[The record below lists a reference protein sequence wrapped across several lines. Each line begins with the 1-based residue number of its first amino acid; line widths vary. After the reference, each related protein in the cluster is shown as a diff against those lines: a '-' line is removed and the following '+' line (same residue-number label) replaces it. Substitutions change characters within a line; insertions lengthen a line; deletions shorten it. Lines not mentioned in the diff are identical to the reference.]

1 MTDTWT
7 GMSVTCQGSK
17 RESSLQAIIK
27 LDLKGLTCIQ
37 LRRVDQDILSEDTVG
52 EDPELPG
59 ETRLRTQEHFLRLEF
74 WVRGGER
81 QGLSQEDK
89 GLQ

>member
-7 GMSVTCQGSK
+7 GVSVTCQGSE

-27 LDLKGLTCIQ
+27 LGLKGLTCIQ
-37 LRRVDQDILSEDTVG
+37 LRSVDQDIPSEDTVG

-59 ETRLRTQEHFLRLEF
+59 ETRLRTQEHFLCLEF
-74 WVRGGER
+74 WVRGGEW
-81 QGLSQEDK
+81 QELS
-89 GLQ
+89 

>member
-1 MTDTWT
+1 
-7 GMSVTCQGSK
+7 MSVTCQGGE

-37 LRRVDQDILSEDTVG
+37 LRSVDQDIPSEDTVG

-59 ETRLRTQEHFLRLEF
+59 ETRLRTQEHFLCLEF
-74 WVRGGER
+74 CVCGGEW
-81 QGLSQEDK
+81 QELSQEDK